1 MGLSRLDA
9 LVIQT
14 NGDDVKVEVVGP
26 GKTGKFGTWVMLYRD
41 GDVHRPIVNTELVF
55 DSEENARKFGDDLVA
70 EVRAMDLL
78 KGK

>member
-1 MGLSRLDA
+1 MIDA

-14 NGDDVKVEVVGP
+14 NGEDVKVEVAGP
-26 GKTGKFGTWVMLYRD
+26 CKETGKYGTWVMLYRD

-55 DSEENARKFGDDLVA
+55 DSEEGARKFGDDLVA

-78 KGK
+78 KG